1 MLTFFTGY
9 ADENDRIINGGFPG
23 KLLDLSGI
31 WAEEIDAL
39 VPEVTNAFT
48 YNGITYPAKL
58 LCDIIHP
65 NDTEV
70 LARYEK
76 RFYAG
81 TPVITKNSY
90 GDGKSY
96 YVGTRS
102 NEEFYQTFVKDICKE
117 AGVDMVLYE
126 GLEER
131 EYPISGLE
139 ITKRTKEDAE
149 YIFVLNYQE
158 ETKAIQIPFPAEEL
172 LSDASYQPGDKM
184 EVKPIGVAILKKNI
198 L

>member
-1 MLTFFTGY
+1 MRLHIM
-9 ADENDRIINGGFPG
+9 ELPIR
-23 KLLDLSGI
+23 
-31 WAEEIDAL
+31 
-39 VPEVTNAFT
+39 
-48 YNGITYPAKL
+48 
-58 LCDIIHP
+58 
-65 NDTEV
+65 
-70 LARYEK
+70 R

-81 TPVITKNSY
+81 TPVITKNCY

-158 ETKAIQIPFPAEEL
+158 ETKTIQIPFPAKEL
-172 LSDASYQPGDKM
+172 LSDASYQPGDKL